1 MSKGGYQIIDLENRD
16 LRNNIGMQ
24 YEGVYE
30 KIEGTRKPI
39 LISGL
44 QVQGVEYHD
53 VFVFSRV
60 EGSAYLIDIPM
71 DVANGFFIQIKIE
84 DTDVV
89 TANVIF

>member
-1 MSKGGYQIIDLENRD
+1 MLKGGYQIIDLENRD

-24 YEGVYE
+24 YEGVYD

-44 QVQGVEYHD
+44 QVMGVEYHD
-53 VFVFSRV
+53 MFVFPWVS
-60 EGSAYLIDIPM
+60 GNAYYMRILIDPS
-71 DVANGFFIQIKIE
+71 NQGFIEIKVE

-89 TANVIF
+89 TANIIY